1 MANNRFEQL
10 LRDRE
15 WVLADGA
22 TGTNYFSMGLQ
33 SGDAP
38 ELWNVEHPDRV
49 GLLHQQF
56 IDAGADILL
65 TNSFGGSAYRLNLH
79 QAEHRVGEL
88 NAAAAA
94 IARSCADASDRNVV
108 VAGSMGPTGEIL
120 EPVGTLSVQAAESAF
135 AEQARALAEGGADVI
150 WLETM
155 SSKEELQ
162 AAGAGAAESGLPIVA
177 TMTFDTNGS
186 TMMGVP
192 PPQLVDIY
200 RETVPRLAAFGA
212 NCGVGAA
219 DLVGT
224 LLSMRSHAEDQDL
237 LVAKANCGIPQ
248 FVDGEIQYS
257 GTPELMAEYARVA
270 RDCGARII
278 GGCCG
283 TTPLHLAAMN
293 RALLSHDP
301 RPIPDIE
308 AVVSALGP
316 VTPGTHR
323 VCSHSTAPI
332 EEKRRSRQG
341 RRRRA

>member
-293 RALLSHDP
+293 RALLNHDP

>member
-1 MANNRFEQL
+1 
-10 LRDRE
+10 
-15 WVLADGA
+15 
-22 TGTNYFSMGLQ
+22 
-33 SGDAP
+33 
-38 ELWNVEHPDRV
+38 
-49 GLLHQQF
+49 
-56 IDAGADILL
+56 
-65 TNSFGGSAYRLNLH
+65 
-79 QAEHRVGEL
+79 
-88 NAAAAA
+88 
-94 IARSCADASDRNVV
+94 
-108 VAGSMGPTGEIL
+108 
-120 EPVGTLSVQAAESAF
+120 
-135 AEQARALAEGGADVI
+135 
-150 WLETM
+150 
-155 SSKEELQ
+155 
-162 AAGAGAAESGLPIVA
+162 
-177 TMTFDTNGS
+177 
-186 TMMGVP
+186 MGVP

-224 LLSMRSHAEDQDL
+224 LLSMRSHAQDQDL

-257 GTPELMAEYARVA
+257 GTPELMAEYARLA

-283 TTPLHLAAMN
+283 TTPRHLAAMN
-293 RALLSHDP
+293 HALLSHDP

-323 VCSHSTAPI
+323 VCSHSTAPT

>member
-1 MANNRFEQL
+1 
-10 LRDRE
+10 
-15 WVLADGA
+15 
-22 TGTNYFSMGLQ
+22 
-33 SGDAP
+33 
-38 ELWNVEHPDRV
+38 
-49 GLLHQQF
+49 
-56 IDAGADILL
+56 
-65 TNSFGGSAYRLNLH
+65 
-79 QAEHRVGEL
+79 
-88 NAAAAA
+88 
-94 IARSCADASDRNVV
+94 
-108 VAGSMGPTGEIL
+108 
-120 EPVGTLSVQAAESAF
+120 
-135 AEQARALAEGGADVI
+135 
-150 WLETM
+150 
-155 SSKEELQ
+155 
-162 AAGAGAAESGLPIVA
+162 
-177 TMTFDTNGS
+177 MTFDTNGS

-192 PPQLVDIY
+192 PPQLVHIY

-224 LLSMRSHAEDQDL
+224 LLSMRSHAQDQDL

-257 GTPELMAEYARVA
+257 GTPELMAEYARLA

-293 RALLSHDP
+293 RALLNHDP

-323 VCSHSTAPI
+323 VCSHSTAPT

-341 RRRRA
+341 RRRRG

>member
-1 MANNRFEQL
+1 MPNSRFEQL
-10 LRDRE
+10 LLERE
-15 WVLADGA
+15 WLLADGA

-38 ELWNVEHPDRV
+38 ELWNIDHPDRV
-49 GLLHQQF
+49 SLLHQQF

-65 TNSFGGSAYRLNLH
+65 TNSFGGSAYRLKLH
-79 QAEHRVGEL
+79 QAQSRVTEL
-88 NAAAAA
+88 NVAAAR
-94 IARSCADASDRNVV
+94 IARASADASGRAVI
-108 VAGSMGPTGEIL
+108 VAGSVGPTGEIL
-120 EPVGTLSVQAAESAF
+120 EPVGELSVEAAQSAF
-135 AEQARALAEGGADVI
+135 AEQAQALADGGADII

-162 AAGAGAAESGLPIVA
+162 AAGAGAAECRPR
-177 TMTFDTNGS
+177 
-186 TMMGVP
+186 
-192 PPQLVDIY
+192 LVELY
-200 RETVPRLAAFGA
+200 RETVPRLAAYGA

-224 LLSMRSHAEDQDL
+224 LIAMRSHAEEVDI

-257 GTPELMAEYARVA
+257 GTPELMAEYARLA

-283 TTPLHLAAMN
+283 TTPAHLAAMY
-293 RALLSHDP
+293 RALLDHNLRSA
-301 RPIPDIE
+301 PDIE
-308 AVVSALGP
+308 AVVEALGP
-316 VTPGTHR
+316 VTAGTR
-323 VCSHSTAPI
+323 TACSHSSDTPV
-332 EEKRRSRQG
+332 EKRRSSGG

>member
-1 MANNRFEQL
+1 MTTNRFEEL
-10 LRDRE
+10 LRDRD
-15 WVLADGA
+15 WLLADGA

-49 GLLHQQF
+49 RLLHQQF

-65 TNSFGGSAYRLNLH
+65 TNSFGGSAYRLKLH
-79 QAEHRVGEL
+79 QVEHRVGEL
-88 NAAAAA
+88 NAEAAA
-94 IARSCADASDRNVV
+94 IARSCADASSRDVI

-120 EPVGTLSVQAAESAF
+120 EPVGTLSLHAAENAF
-135 AEQARALAEGGADVI
+135 ANQARALAKGGADVI

-155 SSKEELQ
+155 SSREELQ
-162 AAGAGAAESGLPIVA
+162 AARAGAAQSGLPRVA

-192 PPQLVDIY
+192 PGQLVEIY
-200 RETVPRLAAFGA
+200 RETVPPLAAYGA

-224 LLSMRSHAEDQDL
+224 LLSMRSQSNNEDI

-248 FVDGEIQYS
+248 FVDGEIQYT
-257 GTPELMAEYARVA
+257 GTPELMAEYARLA
-270 RDCGARII
+270 RDCGVRII

-283 TTPLHLAAMN
+283 TTPVHLAAMN
-293 RALLSHDP
+293 RALLNHHP
-301 RPIPDIE
+301 RPMPDIE
-308 AVVSALGP
+308 TVVSALGP
-316 VTPGTHR
+316 VTAGTRHVR
-323 VCSHSTAPI
+323 SHSTSPV
-332 EEKRRSRQG
+332 EYKCRSRQG
-341 RRRRA
+341 RRHRA

>member
-1 MANNRFEQL
+1 MANDRFEQL

-49 GLLHQQF
+49 ASLHQQF

-65 TNSFGGSAYRLNLH
+65 TNSFGGSAYRLKLH

-94 IARSCADASDRNVV
+94 IARSCADVSDRNVV

-120 EPVGTLSVQAAESAF
+120 EPVGTLSVQAAETAF
-135 AEQARALAEGGADVI
+135 AEQARALADGGADVI

-224 LLSMRSHAEDQDL
+224 LLSMRSHAHDQDL

-257 GTPELMAEYARVA
+257 GTPELMTEYARLA

-293 RALLSHDP
+293 RALLNHDP

-323 VCSHSTAPI
+323 ACSHSTAPT

>member
-1 MANNRFEQL
+1 MPKNRFEQL
-10 LRDRE
+10 LLERD
-15 WVLADGA
+15 WLLADGA

-49 GLLHQQF
+49 SRLHQQF
-56 IDAGADILL
+56 IDAGADIVL
-65 TNSFGGSAYRLNLH
+65 TNSFGGSAYRLKLH
-79 QAEHRVGEL
+79 QAQNRVTEL
-88 NAAAAA
+88 NVAAAQV
-94 IARSCADASDRNVV
+94 ARTCADTSGQTVI

-120 EPVGTLSVQAAESAF
+120 EPVGTLSVEAAQSAF
-135 AEQARALAEGGADVI
+135 AEQAQALADGGADVI

-162 AAGAGAAESGLPIVA
+162 AAGAGAAECRLPGVA

-192 PPQLVDIY
+192 PPRLVELY
-200 RETVPRLAAFGA
+200 RETVPRLAAYGA

-224 LLSMRSHAEDQDL
+224 LIAMRSRAEAADI

-257 GTPELMAEYARVA
+257 GTPELMAEYARLA

-283 TTPLHLAAMN
+283 TTPVHLAAMH
-293 RALLSHDP
+293 RALLEHNLRSA
-301 RPIPDIE
+301 PDIE
-308 AVVSALGP
+308 AVVEALGP
-316 VTPGTHR
+316 VTAGTRSAGSDSPETH
-323 VCSHSTAPI
+323 V
-332 EEKRRSRQG
+332 EKRRSRGG